1 MSVASFSLPL
11 RKPSPARGTPHAYDP
26 ALAAHLVW
34 SSDGARILTWNN
46 VVLQSV
52 DRADAAWARSF
63 VSVMRKQHRAYPDG
77 LVSLAVLRT
86 GLKPAP
92 KDVRQEL
99 TRMIEEMG
107 RQAHH
112 VFVVE
117 DKGLLA
123 QLLVTVIRGVM
134 MLGGKQA
141 QYSLAADRADAV
153 ARALPLVKGAP
164 RSTSL
169 AEELSA
175 AVAFCCDRA

>member
-1 MSVASFSLPL
+1 MASFSRPL
-11 RKPSPARGTPHAYDP
+11 RNASPAFGTPRDP
-26 ALAAHLVW
+26 PLGSNLV
-34 SSDGARILTWNN
+34 SSGDGARILTWNN
-46 VVLQSV
+46 VVVQSV
-52 DRADAAWARSF
+52 DRTDAAWARAF
-63 VSVMRKQHRAYPDG
+63 VSVMRKQLRAYPDG

-86 GLKPAP
+86 GLKPAS

-107 RQAHH
+107 RRAHH

-117 DKGLLA
+117 DQGLLA

-141 QYSLAADRADAV
+141 QYALALDRADAV
-153 ARALPLVKGAP
+153 ARALPHVRGRP

-169 AEELSA
+169 PEELSA
-175 AVAFCCDRA
+175 AVAFCCDRG